1 MQLPDQTENFTICNT
16 QIRQDVAG
24 RYCLNDLH
32 HAAGGEKRHQPSD
45 WLRLQRTQSLVTLLE
60 AKTPVPG
67 IPGTEQN
74 QPLII
79 HQGGDGLQ
87 GTFVCK
93 QLVYA
98 YAMWV
103 SPEFELRV
111 IDTFD
116 EVMTGKLKS
125 LDREIQRLEW
135 LNNRDEL
142 NHVCEKH
149 QLLGQVADLEYEV
162 RELKDKIHSTTVEA
176 ASQATQPAQAVDPR
190 EGTTWMI
197 NNLPVAQINGE
208 LYIGAAALCRE
219 TGMSFKVQQ
228 ATKLYRQQGVRVK
241 AQSRSGVRELMMLPL
256 AGLEQKLQHHRLD
269 SSVKDRL
276 GESIKLLRSANGL
289 TLH

>member
-1 MQLPDQTENFTICNT
+1 MQFPAQTENFTICNT
-16 QIRQDVAG
+16 QIRQDTVG

-116 EVMTGKLKS
+116 AVMTGKLKL
-125 LDREIQRLEW
+125 LDKEIQRLEW
-135 LNNRDEL
+135 LNNRAEL
-142 NHVCEKH
+142 NHVCEQH

-162 RELKDKIHSTTVEA
+162 QELKDKLHPAPVEA
-176 ASQATQPAQAVDPR
+176 APQATQPAPAADPR

-197 NNLPVAQINGE
+197 NNLPVAWISGE
-208 LYIGAAALCRE
+208 LYVGAAALCRE

-241 AQSRSGVRELMMLPL
+241 AQSRSGVRELTMLPL
-256 AGLEQKLQHHRLD
+256 AGLEQKLRHHNLGRSTKDHLTEA
-269 SSVKDRL
+269 VKT
-276 GESIKLLRSANGL
+276 LRSASGT